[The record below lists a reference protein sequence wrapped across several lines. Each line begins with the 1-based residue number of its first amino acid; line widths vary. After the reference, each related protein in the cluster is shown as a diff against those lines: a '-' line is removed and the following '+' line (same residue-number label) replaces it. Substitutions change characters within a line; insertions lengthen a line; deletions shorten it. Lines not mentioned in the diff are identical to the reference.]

1 MLACANRRDRSQKTN
16 MNRKDY
22 RTFRKFAKKKGVDV
36 ENPDFSIVTQPYS
49 SDYIQVLTEQSSYLI
64 DLKGKRA
71 LRIPGDESSHQ
82 ENDDVWYEYDEI
94 YSCSVSFPLRMTWKD
109 GDRLIMRTTTPITLV
124 NELSASEAL
133 AIAGKL

>member
-1 MLACANRRDRSQKTN
+1 MNRRE
-16 MNRKDY
+16 Y

-36 ENPDFSIVTQPYS
+36 DNPDFSIVTQPYN
-49 SDYIQVLTEQSSYLI
+49 SDYIQVLTEKSSYLI

-71 LRIPGDESSHQ
+71 LRIPGDDASHV
-82 ENDDVWYEYDEI
+82 ENDTKWYEYDEI

-124 NELSASEAL
+124 NELTASEAL
-133 AIAGKL
+133 AIAGEL